1 MTDPEAQP
9 SAGSRAQRVAALL
22 ILLVAGILS
31 LPVAAYFLDDG
42 GQENWIIPAQLG
54 GMALIGVVVG
64 SLLPRLAGP
73 GASAGRAR
81 LVGALVGIGL
91 GLLGVLIF
99 FLLLSG
105 FDGA

>member
-1 MTDPEAQP
+1 MAEAQAQP
-9 SAGSRAQRVAALL
+9 STGSRAQRIAALL

-31 LPVAAYFLDDG
+31 LPVAAYFLDG
-42 GQENWIIPAQLG
+42 EGQENWIIPAQLG
-54 GMALIGVVVG
+54 GMALLGVVVG
-64 SLLPRLAGP
+64 SLLPGLAGP
-73 GASAGRAR
+73 SASAGRAR